1 MATEIFSDSRS
12 YRPIAEGLPLAS
24 LVGSRMASRFY
35 SWLGLSGARYVCTIF
50 RAGEEET
57 LACFEGAIVIG
68 VSQKDGVRR
77 PVCVL
82 RPGEFIEHGSTRL
95 AAALTMEVNEWR
107 LHFSSDLR
115 QVATDIGCIVD

>member
-1 MATEIFSDSRS
+1 MTTEIVSDFPSCRS
-12 YRPIAEGLPLAS
+12 VAEGLPLAS

-50 RAGEEET
+50 GAGEEET

-68 VSQKDGVRR
+68 VSQRDGVRR

-82 RPGEFIEHGSTRL
+82 KPSESIKHGSTRL
-95 AAALTMEVNEWR
+95 AAALTMGVNEWH

-115 QVATDIGCIVD
+115 QVASDIGCTVD